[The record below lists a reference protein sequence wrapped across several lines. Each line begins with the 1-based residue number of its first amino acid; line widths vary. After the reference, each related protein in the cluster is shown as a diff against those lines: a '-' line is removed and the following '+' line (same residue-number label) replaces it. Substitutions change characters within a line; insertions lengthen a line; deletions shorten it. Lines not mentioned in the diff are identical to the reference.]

1 MSAGS
6 VKTLLIEDNESYSR
20 FVEKKLG
27 GAKNIKF
34 KIGCVST
41 LERSLEILEHGNFD
55 LVLLDLQLPDS
66 EGLKSFSVLH
76 ERYPE
81 IPVIVLT
88 GVSDEELA
96 VKAVQ
101 LGAQDYL
108 IKGEVDINQLTRSI
122 RYALERQREINNRTK
137 IEQALFEEKE
147 RLAVT
152 LSSIGDGVIATDT
165 EGKVVLINRIAE
177 RLTGWSNSEALGK
190 FIEDVF
196 FIVNVETGEPKENPV
211 NKAIN
216 ANNVVGLESGTV
228 LITKGR
234 EGCRYVSASSSPIR
248 DRDGIIIGV
257 VLVFRDITE
266 LKKLEEELLKVQ
278 KLESIGVLAG
288 GVAHDFNNLLTSIMG
303 NISLS
308 SLPDISDEK
317 VKQRLF
323 QALRACHKAKDL
335 STQLLTFSKGG
346 TLENRVTMSLE
357 KVIRETAN
365 FTMSGSNIDF
375 HFIVDEKLWTVEI
388 DEGQISQ
395 VISNMLINAAQ
406 AMTNEGKITIK
417 IENVDARREKGI
429 PLDEGKY
436 VKTTIADEGIG
447 IPKEYLSRIFDPYF
461 TTKQTGSGLGLATS
475 YSIIKN
481 HGGYVTVDS
490 ELHVGTKFVIYLPAK
505 GLAVS
510 AEAIIDRAIKRGRG
524 RVLIM
529 DDKIEVREAAGEM
542 LTHIGYEVEFARDG
556 SEALRL
562 YKRAK
567 VEGKPFDTVIMDL
580 TVPGGMGGKEAI
592 EKLLNFDPGV
602 KAIVSSGYSSDPI
615 LEKYQKYGFK
625 GVLPKPYEMQKLS
638 DVLYGVLAETN

>member
-1 MSAGS
+1 MI
-6 VKTLLIEDNESYSR
+6 KTLLVEDNESYSR
-20 FVEKKLG
+20 LVVKMLAGTGNGGFDIETVDTLAKGISFLEEK
-27 GAKNIKF
+27 
-34 KIGCVST
+34 V
-41 LERSLEILEHGNFD
+41 FD
-55 LVLLDLQLPDS
+55 LVLLDLHLPDS
-66 EGLKSFSVLH
+66 DGLKTFTEIH
-76 ERYPE
+76 ERYPG

-88 GVSDEELA
+88 GTSDEDTA

-108 IKGEVDINQLTRSI
+108 VKGEMEILQLSRSI
-122 RYALERQREINNRTK
+122 KYALERQREINKRKLT
-137 IEQALFEEKE
+137 EQALFEEKE

-152 LSSIGDGVIATDT
+152 LTSIGDGVITTDT
-165 EGKVVLINRIAE
+165 EGRVTLINRVAE
-177 RLTGWSNSEALGK
+177 RLTGWSHADAAGR
-190 FIEDVF
+190 FIEEVF
-196 FIVNVETGEPKENPV
+196 FIVNVETGEKKENPV
-211 NKAIN
+211 SKAIN

-317 VKQRLF
+317 VKRSLL
-323 QALRACHKAKDL
+323 QALKACHKAKDL

-346 TLENRVTMSLE
+346 AIENRNVVSLE

-365 FTMSGSNIDF
+365 FTMSGSDIDF
-375 HFIVDEKLWTVEI
+375 DFIVDDKLWTVEV

-406 AMTNEGKITIK
+406 AMTNQGKITIR
-417 IENVDARREKGI
+417 IENVEARKEKGV

-436 VKTTIADEGIG
+436 VKTTITDEGIG

-461 TTKQTGSGLGLATS
+461 TTKQSGSGLGLSTS

-481 HGGYVTVDS
+481 HGGYITVES

-505 GLAVS
+505 GYSVS
-510 AEAIIDRAIKRGRG
+510 AEASVENRIKKGRG

-529 DDKIEVREAAGEM
+529 DDKMEVREAAGEM
-542 LTHIGYEVEFARDG
+542 LRHMGYEVEFAKDG
-556 SEALRL
+556 SEALKL

-567 VEGKPFDTVIMDL
+567 MESMPFDTVIMDL

-592 EKLLNFDPGV
+592 EKLLVFDPGV

-625 GVLPKPYEMQKLS
+625 GVLPKPYEMGKLS
-638 DVLYGVLAETN
+638 DVLYGVLAESN

>member
-1 MSAGS
+1 MSLAP
-6 VKTLLIEDNESYSR
+6 VKTLLIEDNESYSKL
-20 FVEKKLG
+20 VKKKLG
-27 GAKNIKF
+27 SATNTLF
-34 KIGCVST
+34 KIECVNT
-41 LERSLEILEHGNFD
+41 LARGIEVLECNNID
-55 LVLLDLQLPDS
+55 VVLLDLQLPDS
-66 EGLKSFSVLH
+66 EGLESFTELH
-76 ERYPE
+76 KRFPG

-88 GVSDEELA
+88 GVNDEELA

-122 RYALERQREINNRTK
+122 RYALERQREINSRTK

-152 LSSIGDGVIATDT
+152 LSSIGDGVIATNT

-177 RLTGWSNSEALGK
+177 RLTGWPHSEALGK

-196 FIVNVETGEPKENPV
+196 YIVNVETGEPRENPV
-211 NKAIN
+211 SKAIN

-248 DRDGIIIGV
+248 DGDGIIIGV

-266 LKKLEEELLKVQ
+266 LKRLEEELLKVQ

-323 QALRACHKAKDL
+323 QALRACHKAKEL
-335 STQLLTFSKGG
+335 SAQLLTFSKGG
-346 TLENRVTMSLE
+346 TLENKAMMSLE
-357 KVIRETAN
+357 NVIRETAN

-375 HFIVDEKLWTVEI
+375 EFVVDEKLWAVEI

-417 IENVDARREKGI
+417 IENVDAKREKGI
-429 PLDEGKY
+429 PLNEGQY

-447 IPKEYLSRIFDPYF
+447 IPREYLSRIFDPYF
-461 TTKQTGSGLGLATS
+461 TTKQVGNGLGLATS

-481 HGGYVTVDS
+481 HGGYIAVES
-490 ELHVGTKFVIYLPAK
+490 ELYIGTRFYVYLPTRGRPA
-505 GLAVS
+505 S
-510 AEAIIDRAIKRGRG
+510 AEATIEHSLKRGRG

-542 LTHIGYEVEFARDG
+542 LAHIGYEVEYARDG
-556 SEALRL
+556 SEALKL
-562 YKRAK
+562 YKSAK
-567 VEGKPFDTVIMDL
+567 VEGNPFDTVIMDL

-592 EKLLNFDPGV
+592 EKLLIYDPSV

-615 LEKYQKYGFK
+615 LEKYKKYGFK

-638 DVLYGVLAETN
+638 DVLYGVLAEGN

>member
-1 MSAGS
+1 MPARIIR
-6 VKTLLIEDNESYSR
+6 TLLVEDNESYSR
-20 FVEKKLG
+20 LVAKILGNDGNGFDIESVETLA
-27 GAKNIKF
+27 GAIR
-34 KIGCVST
+34 V
-41 LERSLEILEHGNFD
+41 LEDKEFD

-66 EGLKSFSVLH
+66 EGLKTFTSVH
-76 ERYPE
+76 ERYPG

-88 GVSDEELA
+88 GTSDENTA

-101 LGAQDYL
+101 MGAQDYL
-108 IKGEVDINQLTRSI
+108 IKGEIEILQLTRAI
-122 RYALERQREINNRTK
+122 KYALERQREINKRKLT
-137 IEQALFEEKE
+137 EQALLEEKE

-152 LSSIGDGVIATDT
+152 LASIGDGVITTDT
-165 EGKVVLINRIAE
+165 EGKVTLINRVAE
-177 RLTGWSNSEALGK
+177 RLTGWSHAEAEGR
-190 FIEDVF
+190 FIEEVF
-196 FIVNVETGEPKENPV
+196 FIVNVETGEKKENPV
-211 NKAIN
+211 SRAIN

-266 LKKLEEELLKVQ
+266 LRKLEEELLKVQ

-317 VKQRLF
+317 VKRSLL
-323 QALRACHKAKDL
+323 QALKACHKAKDL

-346 TLENRVTMSLE
+346 AVENRNVVSLD

-375 HFIVDEKLWTVEI
+375 DFIVDDKLWTVEV

-406 AMTNEGKITIK
+406 AMTNQGKITIR
-417 IENVDARREKGI
+417 IENVEARKEKGV
-429 PLDEGKY
+429 PLDDGKY
-436 VKTTIADEGIG
+436 VKTTITDEGIG

-461 TTKQTGSGLGLATS
+461 TTKQSGSGLGLSTS

-481 HGGYVTVDS
+481 HGGYITVES

-505 GLAVS
+505 GYSMS
-510 AEAIIDRAIKRGRG
+510 AEADVESRIKKGRG

-529 DDKIEVREAAGEM
+529 DDKMEVREAAGEM
-542 LTHIGYEVEFARDG
+542 LRHMGYEVEFAKDG
-556 SEALRL
+556 SEALKL

-567 VEGKPFDTVIMDL
+567 MESMPFDTVIMDL

-592 EKLLNFDPGV
+592 EKLLVFDPGV

-615 LEKYQKYGFK
+615 LEKYKKYGFK
-625 GVLPKPYEMQKLS
+625 GVLPKPYEMGKLS
-638 DVLYGVLAETN
+638 DVLYGVLAEGN

>member
-1 MSAGS
+1 MSS
-6 VKTLLIEDNESYSR
+6 RPIKTLLVEDNDSYSR
-20 FVEKKLG
+20 LVAKMLG
-27 GAKNIKF
+27 GPGSVSF
-34 KIGCVST
+34 ELECVDT
-41 LERSLEILEHGNFD
+41 LAGAVDAIESGVFD
-55 LVLLDLQLPDS
+55 LVLLDLKLPDS
-66 EGLKSFSVLH
+66 EGIKTFEEIR
-76 ERYPE
+76 ERRPE
-81 IPVIVLT
+81 VPVIVLT
-88 GVSDEELA
+88 GTSDEELA

-108 IKGEVDINQLTRSI
+108 IKSEVDVSHLTRSI
-122 RYALERQREINNRTK
+122 KYALERQREINNRK
-137 IEQALFEEKE
+137 SMEHALFEEKE

-165 EGKVVLINRIAE
+165 EGSVVLINRIAE
-177 RLTGWSNSEALGK
+177 RLTGWSLAEATGK

-196 FIVNVETGEPKENPV
+196 FIVNVENGERKENPV
-211 NKAIN
+211 SKAIN

-323 QALRACHKAKDL
+323 HALKACHKAKDL
-335 STQLLTFSKGG
+335 SSQLLTFSRGG
-346 TLENRVTMSLE
+346 ALENRTVTSLE

-365 FTMSGSNIDF
+365 FTMSGSDIDF
-375 HFIVDEKLWTVEI
+375 NFMVEDKLWSVEI

-417 IENVDARREKGI
+417 IENAEAKKEKGV
-429 PLDEGKY
+429 PLEDGRY

-461 TTKQTGSGLGLATS
+461 TTKQTGTGLGLSTS

-481 HGGYVTVDS
+481 HGGYVTVES

-505 GLAVS
+505 GHAVS
-510 AEAIIDRAIKRGRG
+510 AEAKPEQPRKKGRG

-542 LTHIGYEVEFARDG
+542 LRHIGYEVEFAKDG
-556 SEALRL
+556 SEALKL

-567 VEGKPFDTVIMDL
+567 MEGVPFDTVIMDL

-592 EKLLNFDPGV
+592 EKLLVFDPGV

-615 LEKYQKYGFK
+615 LEKYKKYGFK
-625 GVLPKPYEMQKLS
+625 GVLPKPYEMGKLS
-638 DVLYGVLAETN
+638 DVLYGVLAEGN

>member
-1 MSAGS
+1 MSTRMI
-6 VKTLLIEDNESYSR
+6 KTLLVEDNESYARLVVKMLAGGNGGFDIESVDTLAKGIG
-20 FVEKKLG
+20 FLEEK
-27 GAKNIKF
+27 
-34 KIGCVST
+34 V
-41 LERSLEILEHGNFD
+41 FD
-55 LVLLDLQLPDS
+55 LVLLDLHLPDS
-66 EGLKSFSVLH
+66 EGLKTFIEIH
-76 ERYPE
+76 ERYPG

-88 GVSDEELA
+88 GTSDEDTA

-108 IKGEVDINQLTRSI
+108 VKGEMEILQLSRSI
-122 RYALERQREINNRTK
+122 KYALERQREINKRKLT
-137 IEQALFEEKE
+137 EQALFEEKE

-152 LSSIGDGVIATDT
+152 LTSIGDGVITTDT
-165 EGKVVLINRIAE
+165 EGRVTLINRVAE
-177 RLTGWSNSEALGK
+177 RLTGWSHADAEGR
-190 FIEDVF
+190 FIEEVF
-196 FIVNVETGEPKENPV
+196 FIVNVETGEKKENPV
-211 NKAIN
+211 SKAIN

-228 LITKGR
+228 LITRGR
-234 EGCRYVSASSSPIR
+234 EGCRYVSASCSPIR

-317 VKQRLF
+317 VKRSLL
-323 QALRACHKAKDL
+323 QALKACHKAKDL
-335 STQLLTFSKGG
+335 SSQLLTFSKGG
-346 TLENRVTMSLE
+346 AIENRNVVSLD

-365 FTMSGSNIDF
+365 FTMSGSDIDF
-375 HFIVDEKLWTVEI
+375 DFIVDDKLWTVEV

-406 AMTNEGKITIK
+406 AMTNQGKITIR
-417 IENVDARREKGI
+417 IENVESRKEKGV
-429 PLDEGKY
+429 PLDDGKY
-436 VKTTIADEGIG
+436 VKTTITDEGIG

-461 TTKQTGSGLGLATS
+461 TTKQSGSGLGLSTS

-481 HGGYVTVDS
+481 HGGYITVES

-505 GLAVS
+505 GYSVS
-510 AEAIIDRAIKRGRG
+510 AEVSIESRIKKGRG

-529 DDKIEVREAAGEM
+529 DDKMEVREAAGEM
-542 LTHIGYEVEFARDG
+542 LRHMGYEVEFAKDG
-556 SEALRL
+556 SEALKL

-567 VEGKPFDTVIMDL
+567 MESMPFDTVIMDL

-592 EKLLNFDPGV
+592 EKLLVFDPGV
-602 KAIVSSGYSSDPI
+602 KAIVSSGYS
-615 LEKYQKYGFK
+615 
-625 GVLPKPYEMQKLS
+625 
-638 DVLYGVLAETN
+638 

>member
-1 MSAGS
+1 MI
-6 VKTLLIEDNESYSR
+6 KTLLVEDNESYSR
-20 FVEKKLG
+20 LVVKMLAGTGNGGFDIETVDTLAKGISFLEEK
-27 GAKNIKF
+27 
-34 KIGCVST
+34 V
-41 LERSLEILEHGNFD
+41 FD
-55 LVLLDLQLPDS
+55 LVLLDLHLPDS
-66 EGLKSFSVLH
+66 DGLKTFTEIH
-76 ERYPE
+76 ERCPG

-88 GVSDEELA
+88 GTSDEDTA

-108 IKGEVDINQLTRSI
+108 VKGEMEILQLARSI
-122 RYALERQREINNRTK
+122 KYALERQREINKRKLT
-137 IEQALFEEKE
+137 EQALFEEKE

-152 LSSIGDGVIATDT
+152 LTSIGDGVITTDT
-165 EGKVVLINRIAE
+165 EGRVTLINRVAE
-177 RLTGWSNSEALGK
+177 RLTGWSHADAEGR
-190 FIEDVF
+190 FIEEVF
-196 FIVNVETGEPKENPV
+196 FIVNVETGEKKENPV
-211 NKAIN
+211 SKAIN

-317 VKQRLF
+317 VKRSLL
-323 QALRACHKAKDL
+323 QALKACHKAKDL

-346 TLENRVTMSLE
+346 AIENRNVVSLE

-365 FTMSGSNIDF
+365 FTMSGSDIDF
-375 HFIVDEKLWTVEI
+375 DFMVDDKLWTVEV

-406 AMTNEGKITIK
+406 AMTNQGKISIR
-417 IENVDARREKGI
+417 IENVEARKEKGV

-436 VKTTIADEGIG
+436 VKTTITDEGIG

-461 TTKQTGSGLGLATS
+461 TTKQSGSGLGLSTS

-481 HGGYVTVDS
+481 HGGYITVES

-505 GLAVS
+505 GYAIS
-510 AEAIIDRAIKRGRG
+510 AEAGVENRIKKGRG

-529 DDKIEVREAAGEM
+529 DDKMEVREAAGEM
-542 LTHIGYEVEFARDG
+542 LRHMGYEVEFAKDG
-556 SEALRL
+556 SEALKL

-567 VEGKPFDTVIMDL
+567 MESMPFDTVIMDL

-592 EKLLNFDPGV
+592 EKLLVFDPGV

-625 GVLPKPYEMQKLS
+625 GVLPKPYEMGKLS
-638 DVLYGVLAETN
+638 DVLYGVLAESN